1 MRQFKRTALSVA
13 AAQVALLWSGIALAQ
28 TPPAPDAAASSATGS
43 KPAAKDEITVIVT
56 GQRAALMSAQK
67 IKQNSDEIVDS
78 IVADDMKLPDRS
90 VTEVLQ
96 RVVGVTI
103 DHTMSRGDPEH
114 SSVEGSGVMI
124 RGLTYVRSEL
134 NGRDSFS
141 ANGGRALSFEDVSP
155 ELLAAV
161 KVAKNPSSEQIEGGI
176 AGLVDLRTAMP
187 FDYKGFKGGLT
198 VGESYS
204 KLRAGKPS
212 PSFSGLLSNTW
223 DTSVGKFG
231 ALVDLAYSQSNTR
244 SDKIQV
250 EPYYPRSDIVNG
262 KTVWVPKGAEWR
274 RLDFDRTR
282 EGAYAALQWNNNNGI
297 ESSLTYFK
305 SKYKFNWSE
314 NAIFAQSN
322 PYNITVDDGATY
334 NSQGVLQTGTIRDA
348 ADSGINMGADT
359 RVATRKSDTQDLSW
373 HLDWKGTG
381 RWSLSTDLQFIRS
394 HTKGFDSTVATGV
407 KLPDEKL
414 DLGGS
419 VPTLMFT
426 DADRAYLAD
435 PANYYWAFTMENLDR
450 SKASENAWRGDA
462 KYTFENSWLS
472 DFRFG
477 VRLTDR
483 SAHTTNSVPGYHWAA
498 ITQPW
503 QVGWDIN
510 HVANLN
516 DPRFSS
522 NTHQLTFKNFF
533 NGKYSVPSL
542 IFPDVSTAAG
552 FPDSYAKLHKYHD
565 ILCAEQTAAQ
575 GWGSGCATWSP
586 ATFGTDP
593 TGDNN
598 QDEHSQAA
606 YGQLRFAWDDLKYPI
621 DGMVGLRYVHTNAVA
636 SGYTTFSTDVGSLPP
651 GSTGVSVPDILPF
664 KKFQTFQHSYDDV
677 LPSLNMKLKAT
688 DGLQF
693 RFAWAS
699 AISRPDFSQL
709 QANTALSQSAQHTGT
724 DVTGF
729 TQTGT
734 GSGNPM
740 LKPTKSNQ
748 VDLTGEWYFA
758 PTGSFTVAAFDKELK
773 DVIINSLYTVGIP
786 DTSGNIQPFVTTAPI
801 NGAKGTARGFE
812 VAFQTY
818 FTKLPGWLSGFGVQA
833 NYTFVD
839 SKTKLYNPV
848 NQAYCS
854 GGNSATNLNL
864 NLNGCDTD
872 GRTFGNLPLANLSR
886 NAYNLGLM
894 FDQGPISARL
904 AYTWRS
910 KSLQAVNVNGTQGTD
925 ALDTNPDSPNFGKY
939 DQGLAWG
946 LPTWAAAYGLMDA
959 SVFYKITD
967 NLTLGLEGH
976 NLLDS
981 TYRQLMQQHV
991 GMMGRAWDSTGR
1003 TFVANM
1009 RYTF

>member
-1 MRQFKRTALSVA
+1 MAQTAPAPVA
-13 AAQVALLWSGIALAQ
+13 AAS
-28 TPPAPDAAASSATGS
+28 APTGTKVAAADE
-43 KPAAKDEITVIVT
+43 PAVVVIT
-56 GQRAALMSAQK
+56 GQRAALQSAQK

-114 SSVEGSGVMI
+114 FSIEGSGVMV

-155 ELLAAV
+155 ELLSQV
-161 KVAKNPSSEQIEGGI
+161 KVYKNPSAEQIEGGI
-176 AGLVDLRTAMP
+176 AGLIDLRTAMP
-187 FDYKGFKGGLT
+187 FDYKGFKGGLSAS
-198 VGESYS
+198 ESYS
-204 KLRAGKPS
+204 KLRAGRPS

-223 DTSVGKFG
+223 DTSLGKFG
-231 ALVDLAYSQSNTR
+231 ALVDLAYSESATR

-250 EPYYPRSDIVNG
+250 EPYYPRTDIVAG
-262 KTVWVPKGAEWR
+262 STVWVPKGAEWR
-274 RLDFDRTR
+274 SLNFDRKR
-282 EGAYAALQWNNNNGI
+282 QGLYAALQWKNNSGL

-305 SKYKFNWSE
+305 SKYKMNWAE
-314 NAIFAQSN
+314 NAIFAQSD
-322 PYNITVDDGATY
+322 PYKITVDDGATY
-334 NSQGVLQTGTIRDA
+334 TSQGALLTGTIRDA
-348 ADSGINMGADT
+348 ADGGINMGADT
-359 RVATRKSDTQDLSW
+359 RVSTRKSNTQDLSW
-373 HLDWKGTG
+373 HLDWKASNA
-381 RWSLSTDLQFIRS
+381 WSFSTDLQFIRAD
-394 HTKGFDSTVATGV
+394 TKGFDSTVATGV

-414 DLGGS
+414 NLGGS
-419 VPTLMFT
+419 TPSLMFS

-450 SKASENAWRGDA
+450 SKGRENAWRGDA
-462 KYTFENSWLS
+462 QYTFENSWLS

-483 SAHTTNSVPGYHWAA
+483 SAHTTNSVGPYHWAA

-510 HVANLN
+510 HTANLN
-516 DPRFSS
+516 DPRFSG
-522 NTHQLTFKNFF
+522 NTQLLTFKNFF
-533 NGKYSVPSL
+533 NGKSSMPAL

-552 FPDSYAKLHKYHD
+552 YPDSYAKLHAYHD
-565 ILCAEQTAAQ
+565 VLCTEQHGGDASACPAWT
-575 GWGSGCATWSP
+575 P

-606 YGQLRFAWDDLKYPI
+606 YGQLRFAFDDLKYPI
-621 DGMVGLRYVHTNAVA
+621 DGMVGLRYIHTNALA
-636 SGYTTFSTDVGSLPP
+636 SGYTTFSTDVGSLPS
-651 GSTGVSVPDILPF
+651 GSSGVTVPEIVPF
-664 KKFQTFQHSYDDV
+664 AKLQTFQHSYDDL
-677 LPSLNMKLKAT
+677 LPSLNLKMKAA
-688 DGLQF
+688 DNLQF

-699 AISRPDFSQL
+699 AITRPDFSQL
-709 QANTALSQSAQHTGT
+709 QANTTLSQSAQHTGT
-724 DVTGF
+724 DVTGY

-734 GSGNPM
+734 GTGNPL

-748 VDLTGEWYFA
+748 IDLTGEWYFA

-773 DVIINSLYTVGIP
+773 DIIINSLYNVGIP
-786 DTSGNIQPFVTTAPI
+786 DTSGNIQQFVTTAPI
-801 NGAKGTARGFE
+801 NGAKGSARGFE

-818 FTKLPGWLSGFGVQA
+818 FTKLPGWLAGFGVQA

-886 NAYNLGLM
+886 NSYNLALM

-925 ALDTNPDSPNFGKY
+925 GSDSNPDSATFG
-939 DQGLAWG
+939 QHGVGLAYG
-946 LPTWAAAYGLMDA
+946 LPTWADSYGLMDA
-959 SVFYKITD
+959 SIFYKISD
-967 NLTLGLEGH
+967 NLTVGLEGH

-981 TYRQLMQQHV
+981 TFRQLMQQHV
-991 GMMGRAWDSTGR
+991 GTMGRAWDSTGR
-1003 TFVANM
+1003 SYMANM
-1009 RYTF
+1009 RYSF